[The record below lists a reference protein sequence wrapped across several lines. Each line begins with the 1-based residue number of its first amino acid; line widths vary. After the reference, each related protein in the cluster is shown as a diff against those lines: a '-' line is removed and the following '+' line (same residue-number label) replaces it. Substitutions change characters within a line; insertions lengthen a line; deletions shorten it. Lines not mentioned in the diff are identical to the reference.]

1 MTKENYELMKLAE
14 KVSQDS
20 VYIGAR
26 IRGRSDKS

>member
-20 VYIGAR
+20 VWMW
-26 IRGRSDKS
+26 SKDKGKK

>member
-20 VYIGAR
+20 VYMW
-26 IRGRSDKS
+26 SKEKPKE

>member
-20 VYIGAR
+20 VYMW
-26 IRGRSDKS
+26 SKDKPKE